1 MANVDA
7 PFGLR
12 PIRHLNGNPWNGKTE
27 KCYVEDAST
36 TAIFVGDP
44 VIYTGTACSDI
55 TQGFWKV
62 VDLATDADTNRIYG
76 VVTSIEPIL
85 SDLSKTYIPART
97 GGYVNV
103 CVDPD
108 VIYAIQDEG
117 ATALDGDSIGAN
129 AVLESA
135 TAGSTVT
142 GLSGWE
148 LDTGDTPGADASNQV
163 IIMGVHNQLG
173 NDFGVNCIWE
183 VLISNHVLRGGI
195 AATNEG
201 ALGI

>member
-7 PFGLR
+7 PFGLK
-12 PIRHLNGNPWNGKTE
+12 PFKHLNGNPWNGVTE
-27 KCYVEDAST
+27 KCLVEDSYA
-36 TAIFVGDP
+36 TAVFVGDP
-44 VIYTGTACSDI
+44 VIYTGTAGSDD
-55 TQGFWKV
+55 TTGHYKAV
-62 VDLATDADTNRIYG
+62 NVATDADTNRIYG
-76 VVTSIEPIL
+76 VVVSIEPLL
-85 SDLSKTYIPART
+85 SDLSKTYIPAST

-108 VIYAIQDEG
+108 VLYLVQDEG
-117 ATALDGDSIGAN
+117 GTALDGDSIGAN

-148 LDTGDTPGADASNQV
+148 LDTGDTPAADASNQV
-163 IIMGVHNQLG
+163 IIHGIHNVEG
-173 NDFGVNCIWE
+173 NAFGVNAVWVVQIT
-183 VLISNHVLRGGI
+183 NHVLRSGM
-195 AATNEG
+195 ASTDEG

>member
-7 PFGLR
+7 PFGLK
-12 PIRHLNGNPWNGKTE
+12 PIRHLNGNPWNGATE

-44 VIYTGTACSDI
+44 VAYTGTAGSDV
-55 TQGFWKV
+55 TTGHHKV
-62 VDLATDADTNRIYG
+62 VDLATEADTYPIYG

-85 SDLSKTYIPART
+85 TDLSKTYIPAET

-108 VIYAIQDEG
+108 VIYIVQDDG
-117 ATALDGDSIGAN
+117 DAVLDGGSIGAN
-129 AVLESA
+129 AVLESG

-148 LDTGDTPGADASNQV
+148 MDTTDTPDADASNQL
-163 IIMGVHNQLG
+163 IIMGVHNIEG
-173 NDFGVNCIWE
+173 NAFGVNCIWE
-183 VLISNHVLRGGI
+183 VIISHHQLRFGQ
-195 AATNEG
+195 AVANEG
-201 ALGI
+201 FIGT

>member
-7 PFGLR
+7 PFGLK
-12 PIRHLNGNPWNGKTE
+12 PIRHLNGNPWNGQTE
-27 KCYVEDAST
+27 KCYVEDAT
-36 TAIFVGDP
+36 TSNVFVGDP
-44 VIYTGTACSDI
+44 VIFTGTAGSDV
-55 TQGFWKV
+55 TTGHHKV
-62 VDLATDADTNRIYG
+62 VTLATDADTNRIYG

-85 SDLSKTYIPART
+85 TDLSKSYIPAYT

-108 VIYAIQDEG
+108 VIYIIQDEG
-117 ATALDGDSIGAN
+117 AVALDGDSIGAN
-129 AVLESA
+129 AVFESA

-148 LDTGDTPGADASNQV
+148 LDTGDTPGADASNQC
-163 IIMGVHNQLG
+163 IIMGVHNVEG
-173 NDFGVNCIWE
+173 NSFGVNCIWE
-183 VLISNHVLRGGI
+183 VLITNHVLRGGM